1 MQSLRTPIKVILL
14 QIIVCL
20 ILSGAAWSET
30 FTGKLVHVVDGDT
43 VDVMFDGKAR
53 RIRLAE
59 IDCPESN
66 QAYGNAAKRFVLDRA
81 AGQEVTVQ
89 GKTTDRYGRL
99 VGDIILPNGKNLNH
113 ELVIAGLAWWY
124 RKYSDDEAIGRM
136 EEEARGKRA
145 GLWQDPE
152 AAAPWEFRKMR

>member
-1 MQSLRTPIKVILL
+1 MQSLQAVIKSILISL
-14 QIIVCL
+14 VL
-20 ILSGAAWSET
+20 LSLLSTSALAET

-53 RIRLAE
+53 RIRLAD
-59 IDCPESN
+59 IDCPEHN
-66 QAYGNAAKRFVLDRA
+66 QAYGNAAKRFVLDHA
-81 AGQEVTVQ
+81 AGEEVTVQ

-99 VGDIILPNGKNLNH
+99 VGEIILPDGKNLNH
-113 ELVIAGLAWWY
+113 ELVVAGLAWWY
-124 RKYSDDEAIGRM
+124 RKYSDDETIGQM

-152 AAAPWEFRKMR
+152 AAAPWEFRKRR

>member
-1 MQSLRTPIKVILL
+1 MQSLRTPIKVIFL

-20 ILSGAAWSET
+20 SLSGSVWAET

-53 RIRLAE
+53 RIRLAD
-59 IDCPESN
+59 IDCPESK
-66 QAYGNAAKRFVLDRA
+66 QAY
-81 AGQEVTVQ
+81 
-89 GKTTDRYGRL
+89 
-99 VGDIILPNGKNLNH
+99 GKNLNH
-113 ELVIAGLAWWY
+113 ELVVAGLAWWY
-124 RKYSDDEAIGRM
+124 RKYSDDETIGRM

-152 AAAPWEFRKMR
+152 AAPPWEFRKRQ

>member
-1 MQSLRTPIKVILL
+1 MQGLQAVIKSILISLVLL
-14 QIIVCL
+14 SL
-20 ILSGAAWSET
+20 LSISALAET

-53 RIRLAE
+53 RIRLAD

-99 VGDIILPNGKNLNH
+99 VGEIILPDGKNLNH
-113 ELVIAGLAWWY
+113 ELVVAGLAWWY
-124 RKYSDDEAIGRM
+124 QKYSDDETIGQM
-136 EEEARGKRA
+136 EEEARRKRA

-152 AAAPWEFRKMR
+152 AAPPWEFRKRR